1 MKTVKEVNK
10 KINEL
15 EKAYEK
21 LSELKGKISTA
32 KFDNTESISIKTLE
46 NYSVDFSITLDQIL
60 HDVLK
65 LENLEIKQIEGDE

>member
-21 LSELKGKISTA
+21 LSELRGKISTA
-32 KFDNTESISIKTLE
+32 EFDNTESVSIKTLE
-46 NYSVDFSITLDQIL
+46 NYSVDFSIILDQIL